1 MTPSSIILIFLS
13 AMLAAPML
21 AVLSGLVF
29 GGIGI

>member
-1 MTPSSIILIFLS
+1 MTPSTIILTILFSLII
-13 AMLAAPML
+13 AAPL

>member
-1 MTPSSIILIFLS
+1 MTPSSIILCILF

-29 GGIGI
+29 GGFGI